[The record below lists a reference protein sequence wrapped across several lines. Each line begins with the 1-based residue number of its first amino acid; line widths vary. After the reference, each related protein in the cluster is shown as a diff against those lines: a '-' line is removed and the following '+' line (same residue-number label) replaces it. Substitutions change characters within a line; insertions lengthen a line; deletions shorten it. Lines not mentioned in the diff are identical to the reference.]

1 MHLHKVKITILNY
14 ILAKLFLFW
23 CSLLGCFL
31 LWFGSFFNRL
41 LDILNGFF
49 DSFLW
54 LRRLLFGRNFLLRI
68 RLFLESGFLLG
79 SRFLFGASFFLGVAF
94 LATGF
99 LSFLTF

>member
-14 ILAKLFLFW
+14 IVAKLFLFW

-49 DSFLW
+49 DSFIW

-68 RLFLESGFLLG
+68 RLFLESGFAAWQQVSFSELVSFWEWL
-79 SRFLFGASFFLGVAF
+79 SWQQAS
-94 LATGF
+94 
-99 LSFLTF
+99 